1 MKKVFS
7 ILVLLFLVCNL
18 AIAQQQE
25 WVDKKYNFSSVK
37 NVLVD
42 YEVNEKLKNGISEKE
57 TEEFYQEKFFD
68 KLVKK
73 LSSKGYVF
81 SNKKDLPEFSI
92 DANEQ
97 RKCYIK
103 DNFDVIINIKLEN
116 YTVGSQYADGYTY
129 TFPVTT
135 QNSIYTTNG
144 PVTVTTTSQK
154 TNYVSGGNFPTVLVN
169 VRFDVYD
176 TQTGKAVWSRID
188 DRSRMNRDEFDNTK
202 PKDVFGRILKDF
214 DSALQKKL
222 KPAIDEE

>member
-7 ILVLLFLVCNL
+7 ILVLLFLFCNL

-37 NVLVD
+37 NVFVD

-57 TEEFYQEKFFD
+57 TEEIYQEKFFN

-129 TFPVTT
+129 SFPVTT

-144 PVTVTTTSQK
+144 PVTVTTTSQQ
-154 TNYVSGGNFPTVLVN
+154 TNYVSGGNFPTQ
-169 VRFDVYD
+169 Y
-176 TQTGKAVWSRID
+176 
-188 DRSRMNRDEFDNTK
+188 
-202 PKDVFGRILKDF
+202 
-214 DSALQKKL
+214 
-222 KPAIDEE
+222 

>member
-37 NVLVD
+37 NVFVD

-81 SNKKDLPEFSI
+81 SNKKDFS
-92 DANEQ
+92 
-97 RKCYIK
+97 
-103 DNFDVIINIKLEN
+103 L
-116 YTVGSQYADGYTY
+116 
-129 TFPVTT
+129 
-135 QNSIYTTNG
+135 
-144 PVTVTTTSQK
+144 
-154 TNYVSGGNFPTVLVN
+154 
-169 VRFDVYD
+169 RFFRYF
-176 TQTGKAVWSRID
+176 K
-188 DRSRMNRDEFDNTK
+188 
-202 PKDVFGRILKDF
+202 
-214 DSALQKKL
+214 
-222 KPAIDEE
+222 